1 MSFSQNIK
9 RYRLAKNF
17 TQEELAEKLGISA
30 QAISKWETSETYP
43 DGTLLVPL
51 AQALDVSLDALFG
64 NDVCTMQDISTRI
77 RNLIAD
83 TPDAERMHLCR
94 DICWQIEKG
103 LFNCRMSIDDSYD
116 PDEIK
121 KKKRFSYILSDY
133 GFTYICN
140 DQFPFF
146 TLFPQYDDTLGDT
159 IGEGKMLTEL
169 FSHLSRPET
178 MLAIL
183 WLFKKYEG
191 FVFEASR
198 LCAEC
203 AIDDKFSETVIA
215 DLLSLELIQKLD
227 VALNNEVRT
236 LYTAYPSHKLLA
248 LFILALSL
256 LNPSR
261 KSHNYMSH
269 YRTKPLL
276 K

>member
-1 MSFSQNIK
+1 MSFSSNIK
-9 RYRLAKNF
+9 QFRLAKGL
-17 TQEELAEKLGISA
+17 TQEQLAERLGISA

-43 DGTLLVPL
+43 DGALLVPL

-83 TPDAERMHLCR
+83 TPEAERMHLCR

-116 PDEIK
+116 PEEIK
-121 KKKRFSYILSDY
+121 KKKAFSYILSDY

-159 IGEGKMLTEL
+159 IGNGQKLTAL
-169 FSHLSRPET
+169 FSRLSRPET

-183 WLFKKYEG
+183 WLFKKNEG
-191 FVFEASR
+191 FVFEATR
-198 LCAEC
+198 LCSEC
-203 AIDDKFSETVIA
+203 AIGDEVSEIVIG
-215 DLLSLELIQKLD
+215 DLLFLELIQKMD

-236 LYTAYPSHKLLA
+236 LYTVYPSHKLLA
-248 LFILALSL
+248 LFILALAL
-256 LNPSR
+256 LNPR
-261 KSHNYMSH
+261 KSQSYMSH